1 MFSRLLTGKGLAIS
15 IATNTIDCVVDWNF
29 AKSVHVEV
37 MRLVVGSAGLVV
49 GSAGL
54 VVGVGGGTRSVGGKR

>member
-1 MFSRLLTGKGLAIS
+1 MFSRLLTGKDLAIS

-37 MRLVVGSAGLVV
+37 VGLVV

-54 VVGVGGGTRSVGGKR
+54 VVGVGGGTRSVGGKRWGL